1 MDSEKGIM
9 TPTAGATTYGVSS
22 MMAMNTPTIEAVISC
37 WMRYFLAIMKSDT
50 TMAFIG
56 SLLSA

>member
-1 MDSEKGIM
+1 M

-56 SLLSA
+56 RLLSA